1 MATRV
6 TPAELHTS
14 TGQNA
19 DMERAIAVSRSTV
32 GSERLY
38 SSIVTTAP
46 RGRTRIHHHGECETS
61 IYIVS
66 GVARY
71 TWGRTGIEHEMQ
83 AAAGDFVY
91 IPAGEIH
98 VEENA
103 SSEAPLVVV
112 LSRNCPDS
120 HVVYVDGGPDG
131 SGDVPAPC

>member
-6 TPAELHTS
+6 TPAELRTS

-66 GVARY
+66 GTARY
-71 TWGRTGIEHEMQ
+71 TWGSTGVEHEMQ

-103 SSEAPLVVV
+103 STEQPLVVV

>member
-6 TPAELHTS
+6 TPAELRTS

-38 SSIVTTAP
+38 SSIVTTAQ

-66 GVARY
+66 GTARY
-71 TWGRTGIEHEMQ
+71 TWGPTGVEHEMQ
-83 AAAGDFVY
+83 AATGDFVY

-103 SSEAPLVVV
+103 STEQPLVVV

>member
-1 MATRV
+1 MAKRV
-6 TPAELHTS
+6 TPAEFRTG

-19 DMERAIAVSRSTV
+19 DMERAIAVSRPMV

-71 TWGRTGIEHEMQ
+71 TWGATGVENAMQ

-98 VEENA
+98 VEDNA
-103 SSEAPLVVV
+103 SAYEALVFF
-112 LSRNCPDS
+112 LSLNCPDS
-120 HVVYVDGGPDG
+120 HVVYFDVGPDG
-131 SGDVPAPC
+131 SGDVPAP

>member
-6 TPAELHTS
+6 TPAELRTS

-66 GVARY
+66 GAARY
-71 TWGRTGIEHEMQ
+71 TWGPTGVEHEMQ
-83 AAAGDFVY
+83 AATGDFVY

-103 SSEAPLVVV
+103 STEQSLVVV

>member
-1 MATRV
+1 MARRIQPSEFQV
-6 TPAELHTS
+6 G

-19 DMERAIAVSRSTV
+19 AMERAIAVSAPVAGST
-32 GSERLY
+32 SLY

-46 RGRTRIHHHGECETS
+46 GGKTRIHHHGPCETS

-66 GVARY
+66 GSARY
-71 TWGRTGIEHEMQ
+71 TWGPTGLDQSMD

-103 SSEAPLVVV
+103 STDEPLVVV
-112 LSRNCPDS
+112 LTRNCPDS

-131 SGDVPAPC
+131 SDDVPAPC

>member
-6 TPAELHTS
+6 TPAEFRTS
-14 TGQNA
+14 SGQNA
-19 DMERAIAVSRSTV
+19 EMQRAIAVSRSTT
-32 GSERLY
+32 GSQRLY

-46 RGRTRIHHHGECETS
+46 GGRTRVHHHGECETS

-66 GVARY
+66 GSARY
-71 TWGRTGIEHEMQ
+71 TWGPRGVEHEMR
-83 AAAGDFVY
+83 AASGDFVY
-91 IPAGEIH
+91 IPADEIH

-103 SSEAPLVVV
+103 SASEPLVVV

-120 HVVYVDGGPDG
+120 HVVYADGGPDG

>member
-6 TPAELHTS
+6 TPAEFRTG

-46 RGRTRIHHHGECETS
+46 RGKTRIHHHGECETS

-66 GVARY
+66 GSARY
-71 TWGRTGIEHEMQ
+71 RCRRRVLEHGMP
-83 AAAGDFVY
+83 AIAGDFVY
-91 IPAGEIH
+91 IPAGEIR

-103 SSEAPLVVV
+103 SADQP
-112 LSRNCPDS
+112 
-120 HVVYVDGGPDG
+120 
-131 SGDVPAPC
+131 

>member
-6 TPAELHTS
+6 TPAQLRTT
-14 TGQNA
+14 TGQNT

-38 SSIVTTAP
+38 SSIVTTAA

-66 GVARY
+66 GSARY
-71 TWGRTGIEHEMQ
+71 TWGPTGVEHEMG
-83 AAAGDFVY
+83 AGAGDFVY

-103 SSEAPLVVV
+103 SSEEPLVVV

>member
-6 TPAELHTS
+6 TPAELRTS

-66 GVARY
+66 GAARY
-71 TWGRTGIEHEMQ
+71 TWGLTGVEHEMQ
-83 AAAGDFVY
+83 AATGDFVY

-103 SSEAPLVVV
+103 STEQPLVVV

-131 SGDVPAPC
+131 SGDVPTPC

>member
-1 MATRV
+1 MAKRIGPSEFV
-6 TPAELHTS
+6 VG

-19 DMERAIAVSRSTV
+19 DMERAIAVSAAVSGSTQ
-32 GSERLY
+32 LY
-38 SSIVTTAP
+38 SSMVTTAP
-46 RGRTRIHHHGECETS
+46 GGRTRIHHHGPCETS

-66 GVARY
+66 GQARY
-71 TWGRTGIEHEMQ
+71 TWGPTGLEHAMS

-103 SSEAPLVVV
+103 SPGEPLVVV
-112 LSRNCPDS
+112 LTRNCPDS
-120 HVVYVDGGPDG
+120 HVVYVDGGPEG

>member
-1 MATRV
+1 MATRI
-6 TPAELHTS
+6 TPAELQTS

-32 GSERLY
+32 GSQALY

-46 RGRTRIHHHGECETS
+46 GGRTRIHHHGDCETS
-61 IYIVS
+61 IYIVA

-71 TWGRTGIEHEMQ
+71 TWGATGLEDEMN

-103 SSEAPLVVV
+103 SADQPLVVV

-131 SGDVPAPC
+131 SGDSPAPC

>member
-6 TPAELHTS
+6 TPAEFRTG
-14 TGQNA
+14 TGQNT
-19 DMERAIAVSRSTV
+19 DMERAIAVSRPTV

-66 GVARY
+66 GDARY
-71 TWGRTGIEHEMQ
+71 TWGATGLENAMT
-83 AAAGDFVY
+83 AAAGDLVD

-98 VEENA
+98 V
-103 SSEAPLVVV
+103 
-112 LSRNCPDS
+112 
-120 HVVYVDGGPDG
+120 
-131 SGDVPAPC
+131 

>member
-6 TPAELHTS
+6 TPAELQTS

-46 RGRTRIHHHGECETS
+46 RGRTRVHHHGECETS

-71 TWGRTGIEHEMQ
+71 TWGPSGIEHEMD

-91 IPAGEIH
+91 IPAAEVH

-103 SSEAPLVVV
+103 STTEPLVVV

>member
-6 TPAELHTS
+6 TPAELRTS

-46 RGRTRIHHHGECETS
+46 RGRTRMHHHGECETS

-66 GVARY
+66 GAARY
-71 TWGRTGIEHEMQ
+71 TWGPTGVEHEMQ
-83 AAAGDFVY
+83 ATAGDFVY

-103 SSEAPLVVV
+103 STEQPLVVV